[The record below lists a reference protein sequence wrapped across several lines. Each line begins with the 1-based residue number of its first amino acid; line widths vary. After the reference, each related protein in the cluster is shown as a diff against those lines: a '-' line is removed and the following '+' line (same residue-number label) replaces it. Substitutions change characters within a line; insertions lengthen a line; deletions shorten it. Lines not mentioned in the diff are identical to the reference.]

1 MSDPPP
7 GEGGGQPA
15 PKKGLAD
22 MNKEELVAKCKG
34 LLQIAQRAKA
44 AKDGKKKRLLVLNLL
59 SFVCQV
65 SFRSG
70 S

>member
-44 AKDGKKKRLLVLNLL
+44 AKDGTKRLPVLNLL